1 MRACGICGSDVEKVF
16 GKYGQPSMRLGHEPA
31 GIITQVGDAYLKE
44 AVFYKCKDCEF
55 PGYSPEPECRNC
67 GKEDADKVVLKVGDR
82 VFTHHH
88 VACYDC
94 HECSHGNETMCEKYY
109 KSNLEP
115 CGLADEY
122 IVPEWNVKNG
132 GVLKIPDSMTFEEAA
147 MIEPL
152 ACCIRA
158 WKKVAQKTVS
168 ETLSTIDKRDFES
181 TADLDT
187 VAILG
192 VGPTGIMHALLA
204 KMYGFGRIFC
214 VDFNKF
220 RLNFVDSIFG
230 TGIQGAVTINCL
242 RPGHLGILK
251 DETANQGV
259 DVVIVATSS
268 LSALKDAVNF
278 VRKGGTI
285 VMFGVPNKGE
295 TVELDMSE
303 VYSKGITIVNSYAAS
318 DFDTKEALEKI
329 SNKQINVSQLITH
342 KYNLQECQEAFVHA
356 KSGDNAMKIIIS
368 N

>member
-1 MRACGICGSDVEKVF
+1 MPMKAAVIKSNSNIEIKNIEKPPIGPGDMLVKMRACGICGSDVEKVF

-31 GIITQVGDAYLKE
+31 GIISQVGSE
-44 AVFYKCKDCEF
+44 ISNF
-55 PGYSPEPECRNC
+55 S
-67 GKEDADKVVLKVGDR
+67 VGDR

-88 VACYDC
+88 VACYSDDC
-94 HECSHGNETMCEKYY
+94 HECSHGNETMCKKYY
-109 KSNLEP
+109 ESNLEP

-122 IVPEWNVKNG
+122 VVPEWNVKHG
-132 GVLKIPDSMTFEEAA
+132 GVLNIPDSMSFEEAA

-152 ACCIRA
+152 ACCIRS
-158 WKKVAQKTVS
+158 WNKFKHHKNDS
-168 ETLSTIDKRDFES
+168 
-181 TADLDT
+181 

-192 VGPTGIMHALLA
+192 VGPTGIMHVLLA
-204 KMYGFGRIFC
+204 KLYGFGKVFC
-214 VDFNKF
+214 LDLNDF
-220 RLNFVDSIFG
+220 RLNFAKKFE
-230 TGIQGAVTINCL
+230 TVTIHSGNTNAL
-242 RPGHLGILK
+242 EQIK
-251 DETANQGV
+251 SETVNQGV

-268 LSALKDAVNF
+268 LNALKDAVNF

-285 VMFGVPNKGE
+285 VMFGVPSKGAI
-295 TVELDMSE
+295 VDLDMSE
-303 VYSKGITIVNSYAAS
+303 IYSKGITIVNSYAAS

>member
-1 MRACGICGSDVEKVF
+1 MDAAIVKSNSNVEIKNVEKPRVGPGDILVKMRACGICGSDVEKVF

-31 GIITQVGDAYLKE
+31 GIITEVGSEVSNFVVGDH
-44 AVFYKCKDCEF
+44 
-55 PGYSPEPECRNC
+55 
-67 GKEDADKVVLKVGDR
+67 

-88 VACYDC
+88 VACYSDNC
-94 HECSHGNETMCEKYY
+94 HECSHGNETMCKKYY
-109 KSNLEP
+109 ESNLEP

-122 IVPEWNVKNG
+122 IVPEWNVKHG
-132 GVLKIPDSMTFEEAA
+132 GVLKIPDSMSFEEAA

-158 WKKVAQKTVS
+158 WQKS
-168 ETLSTIDKRDFES
+168 RIMNGDS
-181 TADLDT
+181 

-192 VGPTGIMHALLA
+192 IGPTGIMHAMLA
-204 KMYGFGRIFC
+204 KLYGFGKIFC
-214 VDFNKF
+214 LDLNEF
-220 RLNFVDSIFG
+220 RLDFAKKFEA
-230 TGIQGAVTINCL
+230 TTIHSGNTNAL
-242 RPGHLGILK
+242 EQIK
-251 DETANQGV
+251 SETANQGV

-268 LSALKDAVNF
+268 LNALKDAVNF

-285 VMFGVPNKGE
+285 VMFGVPSKGAN
-295 TVELDMSE
+295 VELDMSE
-303 VYSKGITIVNSYAAS
+303 LYSKGITIVNSYAAS

>member
-1 MRACGICGSDVEKVF
+1 MSMKAAVVKSNSNIEIKNIENQSVGPGDILVKMRACGICGSDVEKVF

-31 GIITQVGDAYLKE
+31 GTIMEVGSE
-44 AVFYKCKDCEF
+44 ISNF
-55 PGYSPEPECRNC
+55 S
-67 GKEDADKVVLKVGDR
+67 VGDR

-88 VACYDC
+88 VACYSDDC
-94 HECSHGNETMCEKYY
+94 HECNHGHETMCKKYY
-109 KSNLEP
+109 ESNLEP

-122 IVPEWNVKNG
+122 IVPEWNVKHG
-132 GVLKIPDSMTFEEAA
+132 GVLKIPDSMSFEDAA

-158 WKKVAQKTVS
+158 WNKFTHKNNDSIAV
-168 ETLSTIDKRDFES
+168 
-181 TADLDT
+181 
-187 VAILG
+187 LG
-192 VGPTGIMHALLA
+192 IGPTGIMHALLA
-204 KMYGFGRIFC
+204 KIYGFEKIFC
-214 VDFNKF
+214 LDFNEF
-220 RLNFVDSIFG
+220 RLDFAKKFEAI
-230 TGIQGAVTINCL
+230 AINSGNTNAL
-242 RPGHLGILK
+242 EQIK
-251 DETANQGV
+251 SETANQGV

-268 LSALKDAVNF
+268 LNALKDAVNF

-285 VMFGVPNKGE
+285 VMFGVPSKGAIID
-295 TVELDMSE
+295 LDMSE
-303 VYSKGITIVNSYAAS
+303 IYSKGITIVNSYAAS

>member
-1 MRACGICGSDVEKVF
+1 MKAAVVKGNSSIEIKNIEKQSLGPGDILVKMGACGICGSDVEKVF

-31 GIITQVGDAYLKE
+31 GTIMEVGSE
-44 AVFYKCKDCEF
+44 ISNF
-55 PGYSPEPECRNC
+55 S
-67 GKEDADKVVLKVGDR
+67 VGDR

-88 VACYDC
+88 VACYSDDC
-94 HECSHGNETMCEKYY
+94 HECNHGNETMCKKYY
-109 KSNLEP
+109 ESNLEP

-122 IVPEWNVKNG
+122 IVPEWNVKHG
-132 GVLKIPDSMTFEEAA
+132 GVLKIPDSMSFEDAA

-158 WKKVAQKTVS
+158 WNKFTHKNNDS
-168 ETLSTIDKRDFES
+168 I
-181 TADLDT
+181 
-187 VAILG
+187 AILG
-192 VGPTGIMHALLA
+192 IGPTGIMHALLA
-204 KMYGFGRIFC
+204 KIYGFEKIFC
-214 VDFNKF
+214 LDFNEF
-220 RLNFVDSIFG
+220 RLDFAKKFEAI
-230 TGIQGAVTINCL
+230 AINSGNTNAL
-242 RPGHLGILK
+242 EQIK
-251 DETANQGV
+251 SETANQGV

-268 LSALKDAVNF
+268 LNALKDAVNF

-285 VMFGVPNKGE
+285 VMFGVPSKGAIID
-295 TVELDMSE
+295 LDMSE
-303 VYSKGITIVNSYAAS
+303 IYSKGITIVNSYAAS

>member
-1 MRACGICGSDVEKVF
+1 MPMKAAVVKSNSNIEIKNIENPPIGPGDMLVQMRACGICGSDVEKVF

-31 GIITQVGDAYLKE
+31 GVITQVGSE
-44 AVFYKCKDCEF
+44 ISNF
-55 PGYSPEPECRNC
+55 SI
-67 GKEDADKVVLKVGDR
+67 GDR

-88 VACYDC
+88 VACYSDDC
-94 HECSHGNETMCEKYY
+94 HECSHENETMCKKYY
-109 KSNLEP
+109 ESNLEP

-122 IVPEWNVKNG
+122 VVPEWNVKHG
-132 GVLKIPDSMTFEEAA
+132 GVLNIPDNMSFEEAA

-158 WKKVAQKTVS
+158 WSKFTHKKNDS
-168 ETLSTIDKRDFES
+168 
-181 TADLDT
+181 

-204 KMYGFGRIFC
+204 KLYGFGKVFC
-214 VDFNKF
+214 LDLNEF
-220 RLNFVDSIFG
+220 RLDFAKKFDTI
-230 TGIQGAVTINCL
+230 TINSGNTNAL
-242 RPGHLGILK
+242 EKIK
-251 DETANQGV
+251 SETANQGV

-268 LSALKDAVNF
+268 LNALKDAINF
-278 VRKGGTI
+278 VRKGGII
-285 VMFGVPNKGE
+285 VMFGVPSKGAK
-295 TVELDMSE
+295 VDLDMSE

-329 SNKQINVSQLITH
+329 SSKQIDVSQLITH
-342 KYNLQECQEAFVHA
+342 KYNLQECQQAFAHA

>member
-1 MRACGICGSDVEKVF
+1 MSMKAAVVKSNSNIEIKNIENQSVGPGDILVKMRACGICGSDVEKVF

-31 GIITQVGDAYLKE
+31 GTIMEVGSE
-44 AVFYKCKDCEF
+44 ISNF
-55 PGYSPEPECRNC
+55 S
-67 GKEDADKVVLKVGDR
+67 VGDR

-88 VACYDC
+88 VACYSDDC
-94 HECSHGNETMCEKYY
+94 HECNHGHETMCKKYY
-109 KSNLEP
+109 ESNLEP

-122 IVPEWNVKNG
+122 IVPEWNVKHG
-132 GVLKIPDSMTFEEAA
+132 GVLKIPDSMSFEDAA

-158 WKKVAQKTVS
+158 WNKFTHKNNDSIAV
-168 ETLSTIDKRDFES
+168 
-181 TADLDT
+181 
-187 VAILG
+187 LG
-192 VGPTGIMHALLA
+192 IGPTGIMHALLA
-204 KMYGFGRIFC
+204 KIYGFEKIFC
-214 VDFNKF
+214 LDFNEF
-220 RLNFVDSIFG
+220 RLDFAKKFEAI
-230 TGIQGAVTINCL
+230 AINSGNTNAL
-242 RPGHLGILK
+242 EQIK
-251 DETANQGV
+251 SETANQGV

-268 LSALKDAVNF
+268 LNALKDAINF

-285 VMFGVPNKGE
+285 VMFGVPSKGAIID
-295 TVELDMSE
+295 LDMSE
-303 VYSKGITIVNSYAAS
+303 IYSKGITIVNSYAAS